1 MCIYSRKNHETNV
14 NFLRSFSSVKKIQ
27 HCFNYPSESK
37 RKKIQ
42 RFDKKDK
49 FILLKSN
56 HWRNNILKLFIQ
68 FEMFGE
74 IIKSTKKKMFKM
86 VLWLPTLLRLLF
98 YSLISVSFETNSPSK
113 RKLTPKKLKLD
124 YFTPPKNLL
133 FFWPNITKF
142 DQENEVLISK
152 TLCF

>member
-27 HCFNYPSESK
+27 HCFNYHSESK

-86 VLWLPTLLRLLF
+86 VL
-98 YSLISVSFETNSPSK
+98 
-113 RKLTPKKLKLD
+113 
-124 YFTPPKNLL
+124 
-133 FFWPNITKF
+133 
-142 DQENEVLISK
+142 
-152 TLCF
+152 